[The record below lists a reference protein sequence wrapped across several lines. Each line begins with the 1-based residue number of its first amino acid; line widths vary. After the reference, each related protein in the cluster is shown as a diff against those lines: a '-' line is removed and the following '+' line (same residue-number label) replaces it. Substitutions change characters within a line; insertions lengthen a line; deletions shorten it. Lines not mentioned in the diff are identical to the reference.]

1 MTTDNE
7 KLIFLQIEII
17 EINASVVE
25 LAKKVSNMGK
35 NSVFIASAKVL
46 ILLSFISNYLLWLI
60 FILHL

>member
-17 EINASVVE
+17 EINSSEVE
-25 LAKKVSNMGK
+25 LVLNVSNMVK

-46 ILLSFISNYLLWLI
+46 ILLSLISNYLL
-60 FILHL
+60 